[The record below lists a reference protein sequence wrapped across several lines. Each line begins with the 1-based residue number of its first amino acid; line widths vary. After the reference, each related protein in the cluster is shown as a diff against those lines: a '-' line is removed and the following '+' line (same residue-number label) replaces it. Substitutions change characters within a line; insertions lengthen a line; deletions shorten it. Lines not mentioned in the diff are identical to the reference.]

1 LQTRTRL
8 SVGPALAEK
17 LGRHEIVANL
27 GRGGM
32 ADVFL
37 AVRRG
42 PYASNKLVVIK
53 RLKGDASGDQQWID
67 MFVDE
72 ARIAMR
78 LSHPNVVSTFDF
90 VAEDDDFYLT
100 MEFLDG
106 QSLLQTLRTVGRE
119 KVPLELHIWILTQV
133 LAGLTYAHELR
144 DFDGTPLGIVHRDVT
159 PSNVILTY
167 GGGVKLVDF
176 GIAKVAGAVSVTQNG
191 TMKGKIGYASPEQ
204 CLGKVTTARSDLY
217 SVGIMLWEAIAG
229 KRRTVGE
236 TPAAVYQA
244 RIAGTERPLEEVHP
258 DVPPLLSKIVRRAL
272 AAAPEDRHESAYE
285 FQRELEQYLATRPAT
300 YGTRALAE
308 FMNVHFAQTRE
319 AMHRTIE
326 SGIAGGPRETGGRR
340 LTTTETSMSISS
352 TGLRSGSSSEPAS
365 DTSIPAAP
373 AGTGAPAPVR
383 RPSLGRGAAL
393 GIAAVALSAVGVAA
407 YLAAR
412 GTGPRLETAVVAV
425 GTAPASQRRPEAAGL
440 SRPEAPTG
448 PEVPGP
454 SPSEAPAPARGG
466 PVARPLEAAVAA
478 LPSVA
483 AAAPQAPG
491 GAPVRPAAAAAAG
504 AREFVS
510 VRVLIRPHPAKARVV
525 LDGQPLSGSN
535 PFAGRAPKDGATHA
549 LVVTAP
555 GYAPVEKV
563 IAVDRDVRLAIK
575 LDRMGSDEALRR
587 SGSEGS
593 GARPGAPTWAGD
605 QTLPPSGPGAPAGP
619 KTEPAAGDEP
629 GMDLRRGSRPAKAA
643 RHIDEKD
650 PYSP

>member
-1 LQTRTRL
+1 
-8 SVGPALAEK
+8 
-17 LGRHEIVANL
+17 
-27 GRGGM
+27 
-32 ADVFL
+32 
-37 AVRRG
+37 
-42 PYASNKLVVIK
+42 
-53 RLKGDASGDQQWID
+53 

-106 QSLLQTLRTVGRE
+106 QSLLQTLRSVGRE
-119 KVPLELHIWILTQV
+119 KLPLELHIWILTQV

-204 CLGKVTTARSDLY
+204 CQGKVTTARSDLY
-217 SVGIMLWEAIAG
+217 SVGIMLWEAIAE

-244 RIAGTERPLEEVHP
+244 RIAGTERPLEEVRP

-272 AAAPEDRHESAYE
+272 SASPEDRHESAYE
-285 FQRELEQYLATRPAT
+285 FQRELEQYLATRPPT

-308 FMNVHFAQTRE
+308 FMGTHFARVRE

-326 SGIAGGPRETGGRR
+326 SGIAGGARESGSRR
-340 LTTTETSMSISS
+340 LITSETSATIST
-352 TGLRSGSSSEPAS
+352 TGIRPAPTAEAS

-373 AGTGAPAPVR
+373 AVTSAPAPVGR
-383 RPSLGRGAAL
+383 APLGRGAAL
-393 GIAAVALSAVGVAA
+393 GIAAVALSVVGAGA

-412 GTGPRLETAVVAV
+412 GSGPRLETAVVAV
-425 GTAPASQRRPEAAGL
+425 GTVPAAERPPAAGL
-440 SRPEAPTG
+440 PRP
-448 PEVPGP
+448 
-454 SPSEAPAPARGG
+454 SQAPAPAG
-466 PVARPLEAAVAA
+466 
-478 LPSVA
+478 
-483 AAAPQAPG
+483 AAAPAPVGSAPG
-491 GAPVRPAAAAAAG
+491 PRPTEVLAAESPPGVAPAPQPPVAAPARPAAPAG
-504 AREFVS
+504 GVRDFVG
-510 VRVLIRPHPAKARVV
+510 VRVLVRPHTAKARVV

-535 PFAGRAPKDGATHA
+535 PFAGRAPKDGGTHA

-555 GYAPVEKV
+555 GYAPVERA
-563 IAVDRDVRLAIK
+563 IAVDREVRLAIK
-575 LDRMGSDEALRR
+575 LDRMGSDELPRRAGGNEGGGARAGAL
-587 SGSEGS
+587 GS
-593 GARPGAPTWAGD
+593 GGDQPMAPSGAGAPP
-605 QTLPPSGPGAPAGP
+605 LPKLDPP
-619 KTEPAAGDEP
+619 AGDEP
-629 GMDLRRGSRPAKAA
+629 GMDLRRASRPAKAA

>member
-1 LQTRTRL
+1 LQTRGRL
-8 SVGPALAEK
+8 SIGPVLAEK
-17 LGRHEIVANL
+17 LGRHEIVATL

-53 RLKGDASGDQQWID
+53 RLKGDASGDQQWVD

-106 QSLLQTLRTVGRE
+106 QSLLQTLRSVGRE
-119 KVPLELHIWILTQV
+119 KVPLDLHIWILTQV

-217 SVGIMLWEAIAG
+217 SVGIMLWEAIAE

-244 RIAGTERPLEEVHP
+244 RIAGTERPLEEARP

-285 FQRELEQYLATRPAT
+285 FQRELEQYLATRPPT

-308 FMNVHFAQTRE
+308 FMSAHFARVRE

-326 SGIAGGPRETGGRR
+326 SGIAGGARETGSRR
-340 LTTTETSMSISS
+340 LITSETSATIST
-352 TGLRSGSSSEPAS
+352 TGIRPAPAAEASE
-365 DTSIPAAP
+365 TSIPAAP
-373 AGTGAPAPVR
+373 AVTSAPAPVGR
-383 RPSLGRGAAL
+383 APLRRGAAL
-393 GIAAVALSAVGVAA
+393 GIAAVAVSVVGAAA

-412 GTGPRLETAVVAV
+412 GSGPRLETAVVAV
-425 GTAPASQRRPEAAGL
+425 GTVPASDRRPEAAGL
-440 SRPEAPTG
+440 SRP
-448 PEVPGP
+448 
-454 SPSEAPAPARGG
+454 SEAPAPA
-466 PVARPLEAAVAA
+466 PARPEAPAPEGSALRARPTEVLAA
-478 LPSVA
+478 ASPSGA
-483 AAAPQAPG
+483 APAAPQPPVAAP
-491 GAPVRPAAAAAAG
+491 ARPAAPAG
-504 AREFVS
+504 GVRDFVA
-510 VRVLIRPHPAKARVV
+510 VRVLIRPHTAKARVV
-525 LDGQPLSGSN
+525 LDGQPLLGNN
-535 PFAGRAPKDGATHA
+535 PFAGRAPKDGGSHS

-555 GYAPVEKV
+555 GYAPVERA
-563 IAVDRDVRLAIK
+563 IAVDREVRLAIK
-575 LDRMGSDEALRR
+575 LDRMGSDELSRR
-587 SGSEGS
+587 SGGSEG
-593 GARPGAPTWAGD
+593 GAARAGGLGSAGD
-605 QTLPPSGPGAPAGP
+605 QTMAPSGAGSPPPP
-619 KTEPAAGDEP
+619 KLDPPAGDEP
-629 GMDLRRGSRPAKAA
+629 GMDLRRASRPAKAA

>member
-1 LQTRTRL
+1 
-8 SVGPALAEK
+8 
-17 LGRHEIVANL
+17 
-27 GRGGM
+27 M

-53 RLKGDASGDQQWID
+53 RLKGDASGDQQWVD

-106 QSLLQTLRTVGRE
+106 QSLLQTLRNVGRE

-217 SVGIMLWEAIAG
+217 SVGIMLWEAIAE

-244 RIAGTERPLEEVHP
+244 RVAGTERPLEEVRP
-258 DVPPLLSKIVRRAL
+258 DAPPILSRIVRRAL
-272 AAAPEDRHESAYE
+272 AAAPEDRYESAYE
-285 FQRELEQYLATRPAT
+285 FQRELEQYLSTRPAV

-308 FMNVHFAQTRE
+308 FMTSHFARARE

-326 SGIAGGPRETGGRR
+326 SGIAGGPRDSGSRR
-340 LTTTETSMSISS
+340 LITSETSTTIST
-352 TGLRSGSSSEPAS
+352 TGIRSGPLPEGASE
-365 DTSIPAAP
+365 TSIPAAP
-373 AGTGAPAPVR
+373 AATSAPAPVGKAPLR
-383 RPSLGRGAAL
+383 RGAAL
-393 GIAAVALSAVGVAA
+393 GIAVVALSAVGVAA

-412 GTGPRLETAVVAV
+412 GSGPRLETAVVAV
-425 GTAPASQRRPEAAGL
+425 GTAPPSQRRPEVAAPP
-440 SRPEAPTG
+440 SRPEAPA
-448 PEVPGP
+448 PEHAVPP
-454 SPSEAPAPARGG
+454 ARPAEPLAVASPPTAAPIAAPPVAAPAR
-466 PVARPLEAAVAA
+466 P
-478 LPSVA
+478 
-483 AAAPQAPG
+483 AAP
-491 GAPVRPAAAAAAG
+491 AAG
-504 AREFVS
+504 VRDFVG
-510 VRVLIRPHPAKARVV
+510 VRVFIRPHTAKARVV
-525 LDGQPLSGSN
+525 LDGQALSGGN
-535 PFAGRAPKDGATHA
+535 PFAGHAPKDGASHA

-555 GYAPVEKV
+555 GYAPVERT
-563 IAVDRDVRLAIK
+563 IEVDRDVRLAIK
-575 LDRMGSDEALRR
+575 LDRMGSDEPPRR
-587 SGSEGS
+587 SGGSEG
-593 GARPGAPTWAGD
+593 ARTGAPVWAGD
-605 QTLPPSGPGAPAGP
+605 QTMSPSGAGTAPAP
-619 KTEPAAGDEP
+619 KLEPPAGDEP
-629 GMDLRRGSRPAKAA
+629 GMDLRRTSRPAKAA